1 MVLGIIKND
10 TEYKQALERIED
22 LISIDLDYEKERELE
37 LLGHLVDKY
46 ESEHY
51 PIDYPD
57 PVSAIENRMQDLGLK
72 QKDLAKIIGSNSNVS
87 EVLNNKRRLSLPMIR
102 ALNRHLNIPAEI
114 LLQEHPEKERNFY
127 A

>member
-22 LISIDLDYEKERELE
+22 LMSSDLDHEGERELE

-46 ESEHY
+46 ETEHY

-57 PVSAIENRMQDLGLK
+57 PVSAIKNRMLDLGLK
-72 QKDLAKIIGSNSNVS
+72 QKDLAKIIGYNSNVS

-114 LLQEHPEKERNFY
+114 LLQ
-127 A
+127 